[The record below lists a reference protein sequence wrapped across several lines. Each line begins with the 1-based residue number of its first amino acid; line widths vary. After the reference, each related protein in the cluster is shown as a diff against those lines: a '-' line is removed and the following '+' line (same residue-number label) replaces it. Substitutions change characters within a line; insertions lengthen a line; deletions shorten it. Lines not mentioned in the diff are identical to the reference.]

1 MIELA
6 TRNGAKVMKKA
17 KDFDDSNKK
26 FRVILFD
33 EKLDKISAKNAN
45 FMLESARIHSV
56 SLSWFLDSLACFKII
71 DFNGYALYDCG
82 QSQFT
87 ANRQNLSF
95 AIDQLTNFI
104 LNFFVQIFIQSLFV
118 RYRFDLFFRKNF
130 FLFQRKIL
138 FFYKI

>member
-1 MIELA
+1 MHNGPSRARLSNTGLFESCEILFIGKFEEESISLSEMIELA

-82 QSQFT
+82 
-87 ANRQNLSF
+87 
-95 AIDQLTNFI
+95 
-104 LNFFVQIFIQSLFV
+104 
-118 RYRFDLFFRKNF
+118 
-130 FLFQRKIL
+130 
-138 FFYKI
+138 